1 MSRKQVDKLQE
12 RRQLFRSEKKKNI
25 WQNEY
30 DYWTSSRRTE
40 TTCID
45 VWWVCDRQCV
55 TNWLAD
61 DCVQEPLCRH
71 QYICDLSTD
80 CRVWN
85 KKQAIKMSIKL
96 VKWVEYSSYAWKKPL
111 VITFYLQWMQISIK
125 RCFGNWLTWSI
136 IRINQRHFS
145 PLFVTFNQMFADQYK
160 KKLVCD
166 IVVRSHEANWRQFL
180 STSHHFRY

>member
-1 MSRKQVDKLQE
+1 MNMIIELVAEEQKRHVSMFDEYAIVNVWQTGWQMIA
-12 RRQLFRSEKKKNI
+12 FRSHFVGINI
-25 WQNEY
+25 YVIYLQIVEFG
-30 DYWTSSRRTE
+30 
-40 TTCID
+40 I
-45 VWWVCDRQCV
+45 
-55 TNWLAD
+55 
-61 DCVQEPLCRH
+61 
-71 QYICDLSTD
+71 
-80 CRVWN
+80 
-85 KKQAIKMSIKL
+85 KKQAIKMSINL
-96 VKWVEYSSYAWKKPL
+96 VKWVVYSSYAWKKPL